1 MQLNEEQWAHL
12 VSAHG
17 GHKRVPGS
25 DEIVYVLLL
34 EGNKPNPNWTWYETA
49 LDAAVQTFQPPP
61 AATHIELFMSA
72 NQRHQD
78 VHFATYLGKQANWGS
93 EFSDSADFYLDLDGN
108 GSSWRAV
115 PIMAHDAIHRL
126 RTECDRHVGTPYGSA
141 FRLFNYP
148 FSVPPFRS
156 LAWSLDDT
164 PGADAHCAALT
175 MRCLRR
181 AFPELDIPQPSAWY
195 GPSTAFLQLAQ
206 HARMVSYAKR
216 LDEMATVKSTPE
228 QEEAVQAAETLLR
241 GSDDAVKVL
250 SDSEAKAGTS
260 LLTDRVIRAEVA
272 KDATAARNAQL
283 NLARALLR
291 DAHVRRDGPVSEGAV
306 PIDK

>member
-1 MQLNEEQWAHL
+1 MQFNEEQWAHL

-17 GHKRVPGS
+17 NPERVPGS
-25 DEIVYVLLL
+25 DEIVYVLVL

-49 LDAAVQTFQPPP
+49 LDVAVQIFQPPP
-61 AATHIELFMSA
+61 AATHIEFFIPA
-72 NQRHQD
+72 VQRHDD

-93 EFSDSADFYLDLDGN
+93 EFSDSAEFYLDPNGN

-126 RTECDRHVGTPYGSA
+126 RNECDRHVGTPYGSA

-181 AFPELDIPQPSAWY
+181 AFPELDIPQSSAWY

-206 HARMVSYAKR
+206 HARMVSYGKR
-216 LDEMATVKSTPE
+216 LDEMATVKATPE

-241 GSDDAVKVL
+241 SSDDAIKVL
-250 SDSEAKAGTS
+250 SDTEAKAGIA
-260 LLTDRVIRAEVA
+260 LLTERVIRAGVA
-272 KDATAARNAQL
+272 QDATAARNAQL

-291 DAHVRRDGPVSEGAV
+291 DAHIRKESASTEGGVSIE
-306 PIDK
+306 K

>member
-1 MQLNEEQWAHL
+1 MQFDEQQWAHL
-12 VSAHG
+12 VAAHG
-17 GHKRVPGS
+17 KPVRIPGS
-25 DEIVYVLLL
+25 EEIVYVLVL

-49 LDAAVQTFQPPP
+49 LDSVVQTFQPAP
-61 AATHIELFMSA
+61 AATHIEIFLPA
-72 NQRHQD
+72 VQRHDD

-93 EFSDSADFYLDLDGN
+93 EFSDSTDFYLDPNGN
-108 GSSWRAV
+108 GPYWRAV

-126 RTECDRHVGTPYGSA
+126 RNECDRHVGTPYGSA
-141 FRLFNYP
+141 YRLFNYP
-148 FSVPPFRS
+148 FSVPPFRN

-181 AFPELDIPQPSAWY
+181 ALPELNIPHPSAWY

-241 GSDDAVKVL
+241 ASDDAVKLL
-250 SDSEAKAGTS
+250 SDTEAKAGIA

-272 KDATAARNAQL
+272 NDATAARNAQL
-283 NLARALLR
+283 NLARGLLR
-291 DAHVRRDGPVSEGAV
+291 ETHIRRESAASEGGV
-306 PIDK
+306 SIDK